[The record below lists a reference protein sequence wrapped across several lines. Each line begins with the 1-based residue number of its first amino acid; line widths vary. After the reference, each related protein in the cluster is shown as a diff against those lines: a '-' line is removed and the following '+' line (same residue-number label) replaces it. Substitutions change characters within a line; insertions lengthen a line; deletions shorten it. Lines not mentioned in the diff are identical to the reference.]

1 MSFLLNRFGRQPRP
15 ARGPVDPV
23 HPGWGEYTET
33 LILPGTSATQ
43 EKSVRLRP
51 LQLSDGASWRMM
63 RLSDREILEPV
74 EPTVVDSWETAHSSR
89 MWRSFFFSIR
99 QLADMGNA
107 VPFAIELEGKFV
119 GQLTLGGIQHGAIS
133 ECWIGYWVHSSYA
146 GQGIATAACGLG
158 VDHAFKRVGLHRVT
172 ATFLPENVASRKIL
186 EANGFRE
193 EGYLQRNLHIFG
205 EWRDHF
211 LVALTDDEF
220 HQDAVTRL
228 MNKRG
233 YRRASS

>member
-1 MSFLLNRFGRQPRP
+1 MSFLLNRFGRPHRP

-33 LILPGTSATQ
+33 LVLPGDSAHQ
-43 EKSVRLRP
+43 EKSMRLRP
-51 LQLSDGASWRMM
+51 LQLSDGAAWRMM

-89 MWRSFFFSIR
+89 MWRSFFFSIK
-99 QLADMGNA
+99 QLADMGSA
-107 VPFAIELEGKFV
+107 VPFAIEVEGKFV

-158 VDHAFKRVGLHRVT
+158 VDHAFKRVGVHRVT
-172 ATFLPENVASRKIL
+172 ATFCRKTWLLAKFLRLTVLGKKGI
-186 EANGFRE
+186 
-193 EGYLQRNLHIFG
+193 YSVTCI
-205 EWRDHF
+205 F
-211 LVALTDDEF
+211 LVSGVITSLWRSPMMSSARM
-220 HQDAVTRL
+220 RL
-228 MNKRG
+228 L
-233 YRRASS
+233 A